1 MHPGRGHFNVL
12 AISQEAAKKTFRNGT
27 ATNITSTNEKDA
39 FHKMRPRE
47 PCTAAKYVRTKLRQR
62 DSGLSDLFMRQSW
75 KKVRYRLE
83 HIGLLIAASLVPLL
97 PRSFL
102 VGLAKISGAVAAVVD
117 RYGRRIAL
125 ANLDCAFGQKYSA
138 SEKRRIIRES
148 YQHFAQT
155 MLDLMWS
162 PRLTPENFSRYIEFE
177 GFPEADPN
185 QNGIV
190 VCYHYSNFEW
200 LSLGCGFRG
209 RPSTIIAQEFKNEL
223 LDPIFRR
230 WRERSGHVFS
240 ARTRGIL
247 RLFKTLRRGGNI
259 AMLVDLTVFPGPAAV
274 AIRCFGLHT
283 SVTSAHAWLH
293 QRSGAA
299 LIPAHCEPLP
309 RGRYRV
315 VFHSPI
321 DFGPN
326 ATPRE
331 IAQACWDSFEPI
343 VRAKPGPWLWMY
355 KHWRYRPKNPERDYP
370 FYSGLSGKFERMTA
384 QK

>member
-1 MHPGRGHFNVL
+1 M
-12 AISQEAAKKTFRNGT
+12 
-27 ATNITSTNEKDA
+27 
-39 FHKMRPRE
+39 
-47 PCTAAKYVRTKLRQR
+47 
-62 DSGLSDLFMRQSW
+62 
-75 KKVRYRLE
+75 RYRLE
-83 HIGLLIAASLVPLL
+83 HIGLLIAAGLVPLL
-97 PRSFL
+97 PRP
-102 VGLAKISGAVAAVVD
+102 VVVALAKIFGAFASLLD

-125 ANLDCAFGQKYSA
+125 ANLDCAFGQKCSA
-138 SEKRRIIRES
+138 SEKRRIVRES

-162 PRLTPENFSRYIEFE
+162 PRLTPANFDRYIEMS
-177 GFPEADPN
+177 GFPALDSK
-185 QNGIV
+185 QSLIV

-200 LSLGCGFRG
+200 LSLACGFRG
-209 RPSTIIAQEFKNEL
+209 RTGTILAQEFKNAL

-230 WRERSGHVFS
+230 WREQSGHVFS
-240 ARTRGIL
+240 ARTGGIL
-247 RLFKTLRRGGNI
+247 RLYKTLRRGGNT
-259 AMLVDLTVFPGPAAV
+259 AMLVDLTVLPGPSAV
-274 AIRCFGLHT
+274 AIRSFGFHT
-283 SVTSAHAWLH
+283 SVTSAHAWLQ

-321 DFGPN
+321 DLGPN
-326 ATPRE
+326 ATRRE

-355 KHWRYRPKNPERDYP
+355 KHWRYSAKSPDRPYP
-370 FYSGLSGKFERMTA
+370 FYSGPNGKFERMLA

>member
-1 MHPGRGHFNVL
+1 MKR
-12 AISQEAAKKTFRNGT
+12 A
-27 ATNITSTNEKDA
+27 
-39 FHKMRPRE
+39 
-47 PCTAAKYVRTKLRQR
+47 
-62 DSGLSDLFMRQSW
+62 W
-75 KKVRYRLE
+75 KKLRYRLE

-97 PRSFL
+97 PRLVL
-102 VGLAKISGAVAAVVD
+102 VGLAKIFGAVAAVVD

-125 ANLDCAFGQKYSA
+125 ANLDCAFGEKYSA
-138 SEKRRIIRES
+138 SEKRRILRES

-162 PRLTPENFSRYIEFE
+162 PRLTRENFLRYIDLEKY
-177 GFPEADPN
+177 PTLAPN
-185 QNGIV
+185 QSGIV

-200 LSLGCGFRG
+200 LSLGCGFFG
-209 RPSTIIAQEFKNEL
+209 RTGTIVAQEFKNPL

-230 WRERSGHVFS
+230 WREQSGHSFTT
-240 ARTRGIL
+240 RTGGIL
-247 RLFKTLRRGGNI
+247 RLFRTLRRGGTA
-259 AMLVDLTVFPGPAAV
+259 AMLVDLTVFPGAAAV

-283 SVTSAHAWLH
+283 SVTSAHAWLQ

-315 VFHSPI
+315 IFHPPI
-321 DFGPN
+321 DLGSN

-331 IAQACWDSFEPI
+331 IAQACWDSFEPV

-355 KHWRYRPKNPERDYP
+355 KHWRYRPKNPDRTYP
-370 FYSGLSGKFERMTA
+370 FYSWPTGKFERMLA

>member
-1 MHPGRGHFNVL
+1 
-12 AISQEAAKKTFRNGT
+12 
-27 ATNITSTNEKDA
+27 
-39 FHKMRPRE
+39 MRR
-47 PCTAAKYVRTKLRQR
+47 A
-62 DSGLSDLFMRQSW
+62 W
-75 KKVRYRLE
+75 KKLRYRLE
-83 HIGLLIAASLVPLL
+83 HIGLLIAAGLVPLL
-97 PRSFL
+97 PRP
-102 VGLAKISGAVAAVVD
+102 VVVALAKLFGALASLLD

-125 ANLDCAFGQKYSA
+125 ANLDCAFGQKCSA
-138 SEKRRIIRES
+138 SEKRRIVRES

-162 PRLTPENFSRYIEFE
+162 PRLTPANFDRYIEMS
-177 GFPEADPN
+177 GFPALDSK
-185 QNGIV
+185 QSLIV

-200 LSLGCGFRG
+200 LSLACGFRG
-209 RPSTIIAQEFKNEL
+209 RTGTILAQEFKNAL

-230 WRERSGHVFS
+230 WREQSGHVFS
-240 ARTRGIL
+240 ARTGGIL
-247 RLFKTLRRGGNI
+247 RLYKTLRRGGNT
-259 AMLVDLTVFPGPAAV
+259 AMLVDLTVFPGPSAV
-274 AIRCFGLHT
+274 AIRCFGMHT
-283 SVTSAHAWLH
+283 SVTSAHAWLQ

-321 DFGPN
+321 DLGPN

-331 IAQACWDSFEPI
+331 IAQACWNSFEPI

-355 KHWRYRPKNPERDYP
+355 KHWRYCPKNPDRPYP
-370 FYSGLSGKFERMTA
+370 FYSGPNAKFERMLA

>member
-1 MHPGRGHFNVL
+1 MHAGGRHFNVL

-27 ATNITSTNEKDA
+27 ATNITGTNEKDA

-47 PCTAAKYVRTKLRQR
+47 PYTATKYVRTKLRQR
-62 DSGLSDLFMRQSW
+62 DWGLSELFMRRAW
-75 KKVRYRLE
+75 KKLRYRLE
-83 HIGLLIAASLVPLL
+83 HVGLLIAAGLVPLL
-97 PRSFL
+97 PRP
-102 VGLAKISGAVAAVVD
+102 VVVALAKLFGAVASLLD

-125 ANLDCAFGQKYSA
+125 ANLDCAFGQKCSA
-138 SEKRRIIRES
+138 SEKRRIVRES

-162 PRLTPENFSRYIEFE
+162 PRLTPANFDRYIEMS
-177 GFPEADPN
+177 GFPALDSK
-185 QNGIV
+185 QSLIV

-200 LSLGCGFRG
+200 LSLACGFRG
-209 RPSTIIAQEFKNEL
+209 RTGTILAQEFKNAL

-230 WRERSGHVFS
+230 WREQSGHVFS
-240 ARTRGIL
+240 ARTGGIL
-247 RLFKTLRRGGNI
+247 RLYKTLRRGGNT
-259 AMLVDLTVFPGPAAV
+259 AMLVDLTVFPGPSAV
-274 AIRCFGLHT
+274 AIRCFGMHT
-283 SVTSAHAWLH
+283 SVTSAHAWLQ

-321 DFGPN
+321 DLGPN

-331 IAQACWDSFEPI
+331 IAQACWNSFEPI

-355 KHWRYRPKNPERDYP
+355 KHWRYGPKNPDRPYP
-370 FYSGLSGKFERMTA
+370 FYSGPNGKFERMLA

>member
-1 MHPGRGHFNVL
+1 
-12 AISQEAAKKTFRNGT
+12 
-27 ATNITSTNEKDA
+27 
-39 FHKMRPRE
+39 MRPRE
-47 PCTAAKYVRTKLRQR
+47 SCTAAKYVRTKLRQR
-62 DSGLSDLFMRQSW
+62 DSALSDLFMRQAW

-83 HIGLLIAASLVPLL
+83 HIGLLLAASLVPLL
-97 PRSFL
+97 PRPVL
-102 VGLAKISGAVAAVVD
+102 VPLAKIFGAVAAVVD

-162 PRLTPENFSRYIEFE
+162 PRLTPENFSRYIDFE
-177 GFPEADPN
+177 GFPEVNPN
-185 QNGIV
+185 QSGIV

-209 RPSTIIAQEFKNEL
+209 RPSTIIAQEFKNAL

-240 ARTRGIL
+240 ARTGGIL
-247 RLFKTLRRGGNI
+247 RLFKTLRRGGNT
-259 AMLVDLTVFPGPAAV
+259 AMLVDLTVLPGPAAV
-274 AIRCFGLHT
+274 AVRCLGLHT
-283 SVTSAHAWLH
+283 SVTSAHAWLQ

-321 DFGPN
+321 DLGPN

-331 IAQACWDSFEPI
+331 VAQACWDSFEPI
-343 VRAKPGPWLWMY
+343 VRTKPGPWLWMY
-355 KHWRYRPKNPERDYP
+355 KHWRYLPKNPDRPYP
-370 FYSGLSGKFERMTA
+370 FYSGLNGKFERMLA